1 MKNIYS
7 NIYKPNLINLKKAKK
22 NIENNNFIGMPTE
35 TVYGLAGNAYSN
47 ISVAKIFKLKNIP
60 ADISSKSIKD
70 AQREIKEI
78 ILKLENTETDL
89 ESSMEQYNRM
99 MYLNFHI
106 QEQFKKKADE
116 IKQYTLDKNGKISSK
131 DLK

>member
-1 MKNIYS
+1 M
-7 NIYKPNLINLKKAKK
+7 
-22 NIENNNFIGMPTE
+22 
-35 TVYGLAGNAYSN
+35 
-47 ISVAKIFKLKNIP
+47 KLKNIP

-106 QEQFKKKADE
+106 QEEFKKKANE
-116 IKQYTLDKNGKISSK
+116 IKQSTLDKNGKISSK